1 MPGKLISQEESL
13 TRLLTSKK
21 RVVAYLNAAL
31 EEDDPRAFLAAVR
44 NVIKI
49 KGGFSEIA
57 KATNLNRGHLYKTFS
72 TKGNPR
78 FDSFNTTL
86 NAMGYK
92 ISIKSAP
99 KVKGRFK
106 IKKAKGGK
114 EYA

>member
-1 MPGKLISQEESL
+1 MPGRLISQKESL
-13 TRLLTSKK
+13 ARLLTSKK
-21 RVVAYLNAAL
+21 KVEAYLNAAL

-49 KGGFSEIA
+49 KGGFSKIA

-86 NAMGYK
+86 NALGYK
-92 ISIKSAP
+92 ISIKSDP
-99 KVKGRFK
+99 KVKGRFNLR
-106 IKKAKGGK
+106 KGKGVK
-114 EYA
+114 EYV